1 MSAPQ
6 GIISSVV
13 ERTILHC
20 DLDAFYASVEQRD
33 DPSLAGKPV
42 IVGGHSRRG
51 VVSAASYEAR
61 KFGVKSAMSMVEAM
75 QLCPRGVVIT
85 PRMGHY
91 AGVSGEFFSILGEY
105 TPLVEGLSLD
115 EAFLDV
121 TASRALF
128 GDGLAIARAIKARV
142 RAELGL
148 VVSVG
153 IAPVKF
159 AAKIASD
166 LRKPDGLVIVPDG
179 GVREFLA
186 PLPIWRLW
194 GVGKVTEQTLRGIGL
209 ATIGDVAAAG
219 ERVLAARVGAD
230 GAAHLCSL
238 ARGED
243 TRHVEPERAPVSLG
257 SEDTFEKDVRDRGA
271 LIEELLAQ
279 GDRVCARLRE
289 HGLRARTVTIKI
301 KYGDHELVTRR
312 TTLPRATVDGR
323 VVGRVAGELL
333 ALVPNVEQRGVR
345 LTGVSLSGLAARDG
359 ARQLGFDEKEAAR
372 GERLGDTLDRIAAR
386 FGDGMVKRA
395 VHVADAKED
404 VSGGDGRARWR
415 RPPGSPPPRRGRGG

>member
-1 MSAPQ
+1 L
-6 GIISSVV
+6 V

-33 DPSLAGKPV
+33 DPSLMGKPV

-61 KFGVKSAMSMVEAM
+61 KYGVRSAMSMFEAM
-75 QLCPRGVVIT
+75 QLCPKGVVIT
-85 PRMGHY
+85 PRMSHY
-91 AGVSGEFFSILGEY
+91 ADVSGEFFAILGEY

-121 TASRALF
+121 TASRSLF
-128 GDGLAIARAIKARV
+128 GDGVAIARAIKQRV
-142 RAELGL
+142 RAELRL

-153 IAPVKF
+153 VAPVKF

-166 LRKPDGLVIVPDG
+166 LRKPDGLVLVEG
-179 GVREFLA
+179 NVAEFLA
-186 PLPIWRLW
+186 PLPISRLW

-209 ATIGDVAAAG
+209 QTIGDVAKIG
-219 ERVLAARVGAD
+219 ERVLAARIGAD
-230 GAAHLCSL
+230 GAAHLSAL

-243 TRHVEPERAPVSLG
+243 ARHVEPERAPVSLG
-257 SEDTFEKDVRDRGA
+257 SEDTFERDVHDRA
-271 LIEELLAQ
+271 VLIEELLAQ

-289 HGLRARTVTIKI
+289 HGLRARVVTIKV
-301 KYGDHELVTRR
+301 KYSDHELVTRR

-333 ALVPNVEQRGVR
+333 ALVPDVERRGVR
-345 LTGVSLSGLAARDG
+345 LTGVSLSGLADRDG
-359 ARQLGFDEKEAAR
+359 ARQLGFDEKDAER
-372 GERLGDTLDRIAAR
+372 GEHLGDTLDRIAAR
-386 FGDGMVKRA
+386 FGDGVIKRA
-395 VHVADAKED
+395 VHVAEEKED

-415 RPPGSPPPRRGRGG
+415 RPPGSPPPRRGGGG